1 MLCITKITLFF
12 VCMTSCNGV
21 SYNDSSVS
29 PFRQTIVL
37 DDVVYIGASGGIV
50 ALHRE
55 NLSVIQTKK
64 VYSNNWL
71 LLNDSSRDQVIQCN
85 EDSTKTSR
93 CRKLNSS
100 LEFSGIMSSNMTVN
114 ITNLPSYTHV
124 RVPQVDADV
133 AIIAATSLQLLNN
146 TYGIVSLN
154 LTTLHLFL
162 PQQNQRGPMNI
173 ELGKN
178 YDLVFKS
185 TFRWSNYV
193 YFFFQVWFK
202 NGNFSTSKIGKLC
215 INNTTAKN
223 MSSGFYHSYE
233 DMTLK
238 CKGFTQLQFQYF
250 TEEYVLAVFSKDNSS
265 AVCRFDWAT
274 IKTKFRES
282 RKESLKCGQN
292 TTNKDS
298 YFIPKVNLGKGG
310 HENCFNENGTCMKAV
325 KVSLQGSTFPE

>member
-1 MLCITKITLFF
+1 MI
-12 VCMTSCNGV
+12 SCNGV

-29 PFRQTIVL
+29 PFRQVIVL
-37 DDVVYIGASGGIV
+37 DNVIYIGAVGGIV

-64 VYSNNWL
+64 IYSNNWL
-71 LLNDSSRDQVIQCN
+71 LLYDSNKDQVIQCN
-85 EDSTKTSR
+85 DNFTNTSW

-100 LEFSGIMSSNMTVN
+100 LEIGGMVSSSMTVN
-114 ITNLPSYTHV
+114 ITNLPSYTLVH
-124 RVPQVDADV
+124 VPQVNVDV
-133 AIIAATSLQLLNN
+133 VIIAATSLQLLND

-154 LTTLHLFL
+154 LETLGLFL
-162 PQQNQRGPMNI
+162 PNKNQRGPMNI
-173 ELGKN
+173 ELGIGTN

-185 TFRWSNYV
+185 TFSRSNYV

-215 INNTTAKN
+215 INNTNAKN

-233 DMTLK
+233 DMTIK
-238 CKGFTQLQFQYF
+238 CENFTHLQYQYF
-250 TEEYVLAVFSKDNSS
+250 TEEFVLAVFSKDNSS
-265 AVCRFDWAT
+265 AVCRFSW
-274 IKTKFRES
+274 ISIETKFRES

-298 YFIPKVNLGKGG
+298 YFIPKANLSNGG
-310 HENCFNENGTCMKAV
+310 HENCFNKSGTCKEADE
-325 KVSLQGSTFPE
+325 VSLQGSTFPK

>member
-1 MLCITKITLFF
+1 MTVFF
-12 VCMTSCNGV
+12 VCMISCNGV
-21 SYNDSSVS
+21 SYNDGSVS
-29 PFRQTIVL
+29 PFRQAIVL
-37 DDVVYIGASGGIV
+37 EDVIYIGAAGGIV

-55 NLSVIQTKK
+55 NLSVIQRKK

-71 LLNDSSRDQVIQCN
+71 LLYDSSKDQVIQCN
-85 EDSTKTSR
+85 EDSNKTSW

-100 LEFSGIMSSNMTVN
+100 LEFGGTMSSTMTVN
-114 ITNLPSYTHV
+114 ITNLPSYTQV
-124 RVPQVDADV
+124 RMPQVNADV
-133 AIIAATSLQLLNN
+133 VIITATSLQLLNN
-146 TYGIVSLN
+146 TYGIASLN
-154 LTTLHLFL
+154 LETLRLSL
-162 PQQNQRGPMNI
+162 TQQNQRGPMNI

-238 CKGFTQLQFQYF
+238 CKNFTQLQFQYL

-265 AVCRFDWAT
+265 AVCRFNWTT
-274 IKTKFRES
+274 IEMKFRES
-282 RKESLKCGQN
+282 RKESLKCGQR
-292 TTNKDS
+292 TTNEDS
-298 YFIPKVNLGKGG
+298 YFVPKANLSN
-310 HENCFNENGTCMKAV
+310 ENCFNENGNCSKST
-325 KVSLQGSTFPE
+325 KVSLRVCNFPKNKHYS